1 MTKVTMKEFKQL
13 FNKGISWKTRHP
25 QLVCQHKHFKRV
37 RNYLRNYAEKHGF
50 YFVELDEFTYRHI
63 EELASVYSKMS
74 ENNWCIF
81 YICLPNIID
90 YTTPHQEEA
99 LQKLAELI
107 VEKKY
112 NMQIVIDVHCVD
124 SDTLQDIHEPCT
136 SMELTTIL
144 HAPLLPM
151 VDICRSSYVWDMK

>member
-1 MTKVTMKEFKQL
+1 MKEFKQL

-25 QLVCQHKHFKRV
+25 HVVCQHKNFKRV
-37 RNYLRNYAEKHGF
+37 KNYLRNYAEKQGF

-99 LQKLAELI
+99 LQKLAEMI

-112 NMQIVIDVHCVD
+112 NMQIVIDVHRVD
-124 SDTLQDIHEPCT
+124 NDIHEPRT
-136 SMELTTIL
+136 SMALTTIL
-144 HAPLLPM
+144 HAPLLPI
-151 VDICRSSYVWDMK
+151 VDICRCSYVWDMK